1 MLIYRFLGPYSP
13 NYPQNGPPKM
23 PPALSQAVKDRIT
36 QNLAKGRSIK
46 TVASVEQ
53 VSKRVVFKIQAN
65 IRAFGAHTPPPIGA
79 LGRPP
84 TITAVMKAGLLM
96 YLEDRPWAHQDE
108 MQLYLFD
115 DWGVVVDQSTV
126 SRLLKSMGISRKI
139 LKQIAAERDADCRHQ
154 YQFQVANYSPDMV
167 VYVDES
173 AANEHTKDRKW
184 GWSSFG
190 ITPLVSR
197 PVKRS
202 ERWSILPAYT
212 VDGIICSYI
221 FQGSITSA
229 RFEWWLE
236 NEVLPNA

>member
-1 MLIYRFLGPYSP
+1 M
-13 NYPQNGPPKM
+13 
-23 PPALSQAVKDRIT
+23 
-36 QNLAKGRSIK
+36 
-46 TVASVEQ
+46 
-53 VSKRVVFKIQAN
+53 
-65 IRAFGAHTPPPIGA
+65 
-79 LGRPP
+79 
-84 TITAVMKAGLLM
+84 
-96 YLEDRPWAHQDE
+96 
-108 MQLYLFD
+108 
-115 DWGVVVDQSTV
+115 
-126 SRLLKSMGISRKI
+126 
-139 LKQIAAERDADCRHQ
+139 KQIAAERDADCRHQ

-236 NEVLPNA
+236 NEVLPKCSPFPGPKSVLIMDNASIHHSQVSVDILSTPEVPTHTKLGGA